1 MRAILDTRTFL
12 WWITDSELLG
22 RKARQILRDPEN
34 ELYLSAASGW
44 EIAIKM
50 RLGRITISGE
60 LESVIPEQMATNA
73 ILGLP
78 IHMSHAL
85 RTYRLP
91 RHHRDPFDRI
101 LVAQAMVED
110 MPIITRDKAIKQYE
124 VQTYW

>member
-1 MRAILDTRTFL
+1 MRAILDTHTFL
-12 WWITDSELLG
+12 WWITDSDELS

-44 EIAIKM
+44 EIALKM

-60 LESVIPEQMATNA
+60 PESVIPEQMATNA

-78 IHMSHAL
+78 IHLSHAL
-85 RTYRLP
+85 RTSRLP

-101 LVAQAMVED
+101 LIAQAMVEH
-110 MPIITRDKAIKQYE
+110 MPIITRDEAIKQYE